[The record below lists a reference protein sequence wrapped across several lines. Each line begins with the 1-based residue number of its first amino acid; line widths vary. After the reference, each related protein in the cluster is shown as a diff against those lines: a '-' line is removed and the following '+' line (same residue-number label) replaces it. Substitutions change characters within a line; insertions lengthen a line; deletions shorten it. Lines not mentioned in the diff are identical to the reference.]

1 LKLIVSILL
10 FLISQSAFALC
21 NGGVTVTTT
30 LEVTASC
37 DGGNVKG
44 LTLDTGAVVTI
55 ASGVTVSNT
64 AASGVNGRAVVILET
79 STAARLIN
87 YGSIY
92 TYNQWGLWNK
102 SQSNFEVVNFGQMT
116 SSVRYGL
123 TNAATINSLTNVGSI
138 SGDFGNYGGIFG
150 SINNVNTSIKVFNNL
165 QGARS
170 SNPIKIVGNLPENYN
185 IIIKSPTYYGQLYGT
200 RSSGPMNFNIYGN
213 TGTTLVSGVDASV
226 VSEGRYLNV
235 LQEFTSIADISGTTG
250 TYGSYNYSLVENE
263 SILNAWDLV
272 FEFVDTPIFVAPPV
286 FVGPS
291 VIDTQASVQSLAAD
305 LRGGFSQQLIAT
317 NFANMN
323 TYDCDLFDTRGFCV
337 SVGGQQTYVDNPS
350 THETSAVIVAGYKA
364 TPTLRFG
371 GFLNHNI
378 TTNTVASVDI
388 SNSNPLMGIFIV
400 WNQNADHLGYQFKIA
415 NAYQDKNLTTTREVM
430 STSEAGVG
438 DTSINTQ
445 SYVGELSYSFMV
457 NQART
462 IVKPYAA
469 LRYTKIKQDGYTEE
483 GSISSPLTYAA
494 LEDRSTV
501 ALVGLKLNQKL
512 TTKVNL
518 TGSVGIEHD
527 LSHSVDDLTATGVS
541 GLTSENF
548 NDSLNRTRPVAS
560 LGAYFS
566 PASNQRIAVDF
577 YYQKLPFQSTGSA
590 TAYMNYTLGL

>member
-1 LKLIVSILL
+1 MKLIISTLL
-10 FLISQSAFALC
+10 VLFTQPAFALC
-21 NGGVTVTTT
+21 NGGVTVTST
-30 LEVTASC
+30 LEITASC

-44 LTLDTGAVVTI
+44 LTLDTGADVTI

-64 AASGVNGRAVVILET
+64 APFGVNGRSVVILET
-79 STAARLIN
+79 STSARLVN

-92 TYNQWGLWNK
+92 THNQWGLWNK
-102 SQSNFEVVNFGQMT
+102 PGGNVDVVNFGQIT
-116 SSVRYGL
+116 GVVRYGIS
-123 TNAATINSLTNVGSI
+123 NQSTITSLTNVGSI
-138 SGDFGNYGGIFG
+138 TGGFG
-150 SINNVNTSIKVFNNL
+150 SIGNAGSASIPVFNNL
-165 QGARS
+165 QGSLTSR
-170 SNPIKIVGNLPENYN
+170 PVTIVGNLPNSYN
-185 IIIKSPTYYGQLYGT
+185 IIINSPTNYGQLSAPGT
-200 RSSGPMNFNIYGN
+200 GNMAFNIYGN

-226 VSEGRYLNV
+226 VSEGRYVNV

-250 TYGSYNYSLVENE
+250 TYGSYNYSLVKNE
-263 SILNAWDLV
+263 TILNAWDLV

-291 VIDTQASVQSLAAD
+291 VIDTQASVQSLASD

-323 TYDCDLFDTRGFCV
+323 TYDCDLFDTKGFCV
-337 SVGGQQTYVDNPS
+337 SVGGQQTYVDNPG

-371 GFLNHNI
+371 GFLNHNLN
-378 TTNTVASVDI
+378 TNTVASVDI
-388 SNSNPLMGIFIV
+388 SNANPLMGIFIV

-415 NAYQDKNLTTTREVM
+415 NAYQDKNLTTTREIID
-430 STSEAGVG
+430 TSEAGVG

-457 NQART
+457 NQGRT
-462 IVKPYAA
+462 IVRPYAA

-483 GSISSPLTYAA
+483 GSISSPLTYAT

-501 ALVGLKLNQKL
+501 ALVGMKLNQKL
-512 TTKVNL
+512 TEKVNL

-548 NDSLNRTRPVAS
+548 NDNLNRTRPVAS
-560 LGAYFS
+560 IGAYFS

-577 YYQKLPFQSTGSA
+577 YYQQLPFQSTGSA
-590 TAYMNYTLGL
+590 TAYVHYTLGM

>member
-1 LKLIVSILL
+1 MKLIISVILVL
-10 FLISQSAFALC
+10 FTRPAFALC

-30 LEVTASC
+30 LEITESC

-87 YGSIY
+87 YGAIY

-102 SQSNFEVVNFGQMT
+102 SESNFEVVNFGQMT

-150 SINNVNTSIKVFNNL
+150 SINNVNASIKVFNNL
-165 QGARS
+165 QGARF

-185 IIIKSPTYYGQLYGT
+185 IIINSPTDYGQLYGT

-235 LQEFTSIADISGTTG
+235 LQEFTSIIDITGTTG
-250 TYGSYNYSLVENE
+250 TYGSYNYSLVAND
-263 SILNAWDLV
+263 SILNAWDLL
-272 FEFVDTPIFVAPPV
+272 FEFVGPV
-286 FVGPS
+286 FTGPS
-291 VIDTQASVQSLAAD
+291 VIDTQASVQSLASN

-323 TYDCDLFDTRGFCV
+323 TYDCDLFDARGFCV

-371 GFLNHNI
+371 GFLNHNLN
-378 TTNTVASVDI
+378 TNTVSSVDI
-388 SNSNPLMGIFIV
+388 SNANPLMGIFIV

-415 NAYQDKNLTTTREVM
+415 NAYQDKNLKTTREIM
-430 STSEAGVG
+430 NTSEAGIG
-438 DTSINTQ
+438 KTSINTQ
-445 SYVGELSYSFMV
+445 SYVGELSYSFLM
-457 NQART
+457 NEART
-462 IVKPYAA
+462 LVRPYAA
-469 LRYTKIKQDGYTEE
+469 LRYTRIKQDGYTEE
-483 GSISSPLTYAA
+483 GSITSPLTYSS

-501 ALVGLKLNQKL
+501 ALIGVKLNQKL
-512 TTKVNL
+512 AEKVNL
-518 TGSVGIEHD
+518 TGSVGVEHD

-548 NDSLNRTRPVAS
+548 NNNLNRTRPVAS
-560 LGAYFS
+560 IGAYYS
-566 PASNQRIAVDF
+566 PAKNQRIAFDL
-577 YYQKLPFQSTGSA
+577 YYQQHPFQSTGSA
-590 TAYMNYTLGL
+590 TAYVNYTLGL

>member
-1 LKLIVSILL
+1 MKLIISILL
-10 FLISQSAFALC
+10 VLFTRPAFALC

-37 DGGNVKG
+37 NGDNVKG
-44 LTLDTGAVVTI
+44 LTLDTGADVTI
-55 ASGVTVSNT
+55 ASGVTVYND
-64 AASGVNGRAVVILET
+64 AFSGVKGRSVVILAT
-79 STAARLIN
+79 STSARVVN
-87 YGSIY
+87 YGTID
-92 TYNQWGLWNK
+92 TYYQWGLWN
-102 SQSNFEVVNFGQMT
+102 SSPGNVEVINFGQMS
-116 SSVRYGL
+116 SSVRYGI
-123 TNAATINSLTNVGSI
+123 TNAATINSLTNVGRI
-138 SGDFGNYGGIFG
+138 TGDFGNYNGIFG
-150 SINNVNTSIKVFNNL
+150 SINNVNASIKVFNNL
-165 QGARS
+165 QGARL
-170 SNPIKIVGNLPENYN
+170 SNPIKIVGNLPESYN
-185 IIIKSPTYYGQLYGT
+185 IIINSPTDYGQLYGT
-200 RSSGPMNFNIYGN
+200 RSSGSMALNIYGN
-213 TGTTLVSGVDASV
+213 KGTTLVPGVDASV
-226 VSEGRYLNV
+226 VSEGRYVNV

-250 TYGSYNYSLVENE
+250 TYGSYNYSLVANE
-263 SILNAWDLV
+263 SILNAWDLL
-272 FEFVDTPIFVAPPV
+272 FEFA
-286 FVGPS
+286 GPS
-291 VIDTQASVQSLAAD
+291 VVDTQASVQSLASD

-364 TPTLRFG
+364 TPTIRFG
-371 GFLNHNI
+371 GFLNHNF
-378 TTNTVASVDI
+378 NTDTVDSVDI
-388 SNSNPLMGIFIV
+388 SNANPLMGIFIV

-415 NAYQDKNLTTTREVM
+415 NAYQDKNLTTTREILN
-430 STSEAGVG
+430 TSEAGVG

-445 SYVGELSYSFMV
+445 SYVGELSYSFLV

-462 IVKPYAA
+462 LVRPYAA
-469 LRYTKIKQDGYTEE
+469 LRYTRIKQDAYTEE

-501 ALVGLKLNQKL
+501 ALVGMKLNQKL
-512 TTKVNL
+512 TDKVNL

-560 LGAYFS
+560 IGAYFS

-577 YYQKLPFQSTGSA
+577 YYQQLPFQSTGSA
-590 TAYMNYTLGL
+590 TAYVNYTLGL